1 MHQAN
6 GGVEHKDQVALGL
19 QTALALQAGLGDLDV
34 PVADLIPE
42 ELLHAAGHVAKGVVL
57 DALGD
62 HLDGLGQTAEHP
74 GVGRRLHDGL
84 AGRVALHVHKQEAA
98 CVPDLRHKRLGL
110 LGARAVDELL
120 GLLVDVRIELDVLV
134 VGAERQQVVAHSIGA
149 VHADEVHGVNA
160 VALGLGHAA
169 AVLGK
174 DCRVDDD
181 VLKRHLV
188 QEVQRA
194 HDHAGDPQR
203 DDVAR
208 GNERR
213 RGVMSLEQL
222 RLLRPALRGEG
233 PQLRAKPG
241 VQHVLVLMH
250 VMTAALGAH
259 IGVLGKGVLPAAVLA
274 VEHGNA
280 VAPPQL
286 AADTPV
292 LEVLHPGGV
301 GLRPTRGVEG
311 DLAGVDGVERR
322 PLKLVDGD
330 EPLLGQPRLKRGVT
344 SVAVHDGVVVV
355 LDMIEQVMLLKPL
368 DDGLAALLAGHAG
381 ELTVALDDHRVLVED
396 VDLRQVVGLTHGVV
410 VGVVSRRDLDE
421 AGTEVGV
428 DMPILKDGDLAVDDG
443 ELDGLTHED
452 GLLGVLR
459 GDSDTRVAE
468 HGLGARGGDDDVVLA
483 VDRLGQRV
491 AQVPKV
497 ALLVL
502 VLGLV
507 VRDGGGAVGAPID
520 DALAAI
526 DQAVMIP
533 ITEDLAYGLR
543 VVLVHGE
550 ALVIEVDGAAH
561 ALDLLDDDAAVLV
574 GPIPAGVD
582 KLVATDL
589 QAADALALELL
600 VDLGLRGDTGVVGA
614 QHPARGLAAHAG
626 HTDNG
631 ILDRVIG
638 GVAHVE
644 LASHVGRR
652 NGDGAVAHA
661 LTALVVAAVEPL
673 LQDRRLVG
681 RRIVILGHFFHISL
695 PVPPAC
701 PPAWFSLGQVLA
713 RTKSTLSALRLV
725 RNLRK
730 PSRRTRL
737 RYRLL
742 QSEGTNLTISQ
753 NSTGIPA
760 EKGQVYFGRFYQGKR
775 HLPI

>member
-6 GGVEHKDQVALGL
+6 GGVEHKDQVALRL
-19 QTALALQAGLGDLDV
+19 QTTLALQAGLGDLDV
-34 PVADLIPE
+34 PVADLVPE

-62 HLDGLGQTAEHP
+62 HLHGLGKAAEHP
-74 GVGRRLHDGL
+74 GVGRRLHDGF
-84 AGRVALHVHKQEAA
+84 AGRVAFHVHKQEAA
-98 CVPDLRHKRLGL
+98 GVPDLGHKRLGL

-120 GLLVDVRIELDVLV
+120 GLLVDVRVELDILV
-134 VGAERQQVVAHSIGA
+134 VGAQREQVEAHGVGA
-149 VHADEVHGVNA
+149 VHANEVHGVNA
-160 VALGLGHAA
+160 VALRLGHAA

-174 DCRVDDD
+174 DRRVDDD
-181 VLKRHLV
+181 VLKRNLV

-208 GNERR
+208 GDERR
-213 RGVMSLEQL
+213 RGVMALEQL
-222 RLLRPALRGEG
+222 RLLRPALRGKG
-233 PQLRAKPG
+233 PQLRAEPS

-250 VMTAALGAH
+250 VMAATLGAH
-259 IGVLGKGVLPAAVLA
+259 VGVLGEGVLPAAVLA
-274 VEHGNA
+274 VEHGDA

-286 AADTPV
+286 TADAPV
-292 LEVLHPGGV
+292 LKVLHPGGV
-301 GLRPTRGVEG
+301 GLRPARGVEG
-311 DLAGVDGVERR
+311 DLAGIDGVERR
-322 PLKLVDGD
+322 PLELIDGHK
-330 EPLLGQPRLKRGVT
+330 PLLGQPRLQRGVAT
-344 SVAVHDGVVVV
+344 VAVHDGVVVL
-355 LDMIEQVMLLKPL
+355 LDVVEQAVLLKPL
-368 DDGLAALLAGHAG
+368 DDGLAALVAVHAG
-381 ELTVALDDHRVLVED
+381 KLAVALDDHRVLIKD
-396 VDLRQVVGLTHGVV
+396 IDLRQVVSLTHGVI
-410 VGVVSRRDLDE
+410 VGVVGRGDLDKT
-421 AGTEVGV
+421 GTKVGV
-428 DMPILKDGDLAVDDG
+428 DMPILKDGNLAVDDG
-443 ELDGLTHED
+443 ELDGLTHEG
-452 GLLGVLR
+452 GLLGILR
-459 GDSDTRVAE
+459 GDGDARIAE

-491 AQVPKV
+491 AQVPQV

-507 VRDGGGAVGAPID
+507 VRDSGGAVGTPVD

-526 DQAVMIP
+526 DQAVVVP
-533 ITEDLAYGLR
+533 VAEDLTHGLG
-543 VVLVHGE
+543 VILVHGE

-614 QHPARGLAAHAG
+614 QHPARRLAAHAS
-626 HTDNG
+626 HTDDG
-631 ILDRVIG
+631 VLDGVVG
-638 GVAHVE
+638 GVTHVE
-644 LASHVGRR
+644 LAGHVGRR

-681 RRIVILGHFFHISL
+681 RRIVVLGHFFHISL

-713 RTKSTLSALRLV
+713 RTKATLSGLRLV

-742 QSEGTNLTISQ
+742 QSEDTS
-753 NSTGIPA
+753 
-760 EKGQVYFGRFYQGKR
+760 
-775 HLPI
+775 

>member
-6 GGVEHKDQVALGL
+6 GGVEHKDQVALSL

-34 PVADLIPE
+34 PVADLVPE

-57 DALGD
+57 NTLGD
-62 HLDGLGQTAEHP
+62 HLNGLGQAAEHP

-98 CVPDLRHKRLGL
+98 GVPDLGHKRLGL
-110 LGARAVDELL
+110 VGTRAVDKLL

-134 VGAERQQVVAHSIGA
+134 VGAQREQVIAHGVGT
-149 VHADEVHGVNA
+149 VHANEVYGVNA
-160 VALGLGHAA
+160 VALGLGHAT

-174 DCRVDDD
+174 DRRVDDN

-208 GNERR
+208 GDQRR

-222 RLLRPALRGEG
+222 RLLRPALRGES
-233 PQLRAKPG
+233 PQLRAEPG
-241 VQHVLVLMH
+241 VQHVLVLVH

-259 IGVLGKGVLPAAVLA
+259 IGVLGKSVLPAAVLA
-274 VEHGNA
+274 VEHGDA

-286 AADTPV
+286 AANAPV
-292 LEVLHPGGV
+292 LKVLHPGGV
-301 GLRPTRGVEG
+301 GLRPARGVEG
-311 DLAGVDGVERR
+311 NLTGVNGVKRR
-322 PLKLVDGD
+322 PLELVNGHK
-330 EPLLGQPRLKRGVT
+330 PLLGQPRLKRGVAA
-344 SVAVHDGVVVV
+344 VAVHDGVIEV
-355 LDMIEQVMLLKPL
+355 LHVIEQVVLLEPL
-368 DDGLAALLAGHAG
+368 DDGLAALVAVHAG
-381 ELTVALDDHRVLVED
+381 ELAVALDDHRVFVED

-410 VGVVSRRDLDE
+410 VGVVGRGDLDK
-421 AGTEVGV
+421 AGAKVGV
-428 DMPILKDGDLAVDDG
+428 DVPIFKDGDLAVDDG
-443 ELDGLTHED
+443 KLDGLTHEG
-452 GLLGVLR
+452 GLLGILR
-459 GDSDTRVAE
+459 GDGNARVAE
-468 HGLGARGGDDDVVLA
+468 HGLGARGGDDDVILA

-507 VRDGGGAVGAPID
+507 VRDGGGAVGAPVD
-520 DALAAI
+520 DALAAV
-526 DQAVMIP
+526 DQTVVVPVA
-533 ITEDLAYGLR
+533 EDLAHGLR
-543 VVLVHGE
+543 VVLVHGK

-574 GPIPAGVD
+574 GPIPASVD
-582 KLVATDL
+582 KLVAADL
-589 QAADALALELL
+589 QAADALTLELL
-600 VDLGLRGDTGVVGA
+600 VDLSLRGDTGVVGT

-626 HTDNG
+626 HADDG
-631 ILDRVIG
+631 VLDGVVG

-644 LASHVGRR
+644 LAGHVGRR

-681 RRIVILGHFFHISL
+681 RRIVVLGHLFHISL
-695 PVPPAC
+695 PCPPAC
-701 PPAWFSLGQVLA
+701 PPAWFSLGQVLG
-713 RTKSTLSALRLV
+713 SH
-725 RNLRK
+725 
-730 PSRRTRL
+730 
-737 RYRLL
+737 
-742 QSEGTNLTISQ
+742 EEHI
-753 NSTGIPA
+753 
-760 EKGQVYFGRFYQGKR
+760 
-775 HLPI
+775 